1 MNPPPQQDIQPQKT
15 IIIAAHPDD
24 EILWFSPVLDKADA
38 VVICFLDIP
47 TDPAISEGRRR
58 CISGYPALNVKW
70 LEIEEAG
77 CAGLADWRKP
87 LPTRYG
93 VGIHNRGAAC
103 KYRKNF
109 GRLVAL
115 LKTILPGYTVIYT
128 HNPWG
133 EYGHEEHVQVYRAVK
148 HVCNELNG
156 EQSIWCPGY
165 VSNRSAALMAYYQS
179 IFQNPS
185 RIFKTGK
192 RVPGLKRLY
201 QKHGCWTWFSDWQW
215 PAEEIFLMDGP
226 GKYEDGLAAGCQTAR
241 RLPVQLIMLSE

>member
-1 MNPPPQQDIQPQKT
+1 M
-15 IIIAAHPDD
+15 
-24 EILWFSPVLDKADA
+24 
-38 VVICFLDIP
+38 
-47 TDPAISEGRRR
+47 
-58 CISGYPALNVKW
+58 
-70 LEIEEAG
+70 
-77 CAGLADWRKP
+77 
-87 LPTRYG
+87 
-93 VGIHNRGAAC
+93 
-103 KYRKNF
+103 
-109 GRLVAL
+109 AL